1 MRSTKTPARMP
12 DAPTRTALVFGAS
25 GQIGAAL
32 LARLAGGGWQAFAV
46 SRVPRPPAG
55 GVTWLTGE
63 FANVG
68 GLPEAVDVVFSTGP
82 LDGFAQW
89 YARGQVATRRV
100 VAFGS
105 TSLDTKQT
113 SADAHERDIVARLQA
128 AERLVFDTASAN
140 GAAATVLRPTLVYG
154 AGRDQTL
161 ARIAAMARRVGFFVL
176 PRGAEGKRQPVPG
189 QQPKSVGHDPCG
201 GVGAAARQGQRVD
214 AGAEIDGDAGLG
226 LEAIEQLGRDVVS
239 PVVEI
244 ELPAIGR
251 REVSRG
257 SLGARRVGCSGG
269 RGRCTAGLTASTD
282 GGLTAA
288 CGQGHDPC
296 QAERQQDAG
305 RSAVLPPVHLY
316 LFLLAMM

>member
-1 MRSTKTPARMP
+1 MRSTKTHARMP

-25 GQIGAAL
+25 GQIGEAL
-32 LARLAGGGWQAFAV
+32 LARLAGGGWQVFAV

-105 TSLDTKQT
+105 TSLDTKQA
-113 SADAHERDIVARLQA
+113 SADAYERDIVARLQV
-128 AERLVFDTASAN
+128 AERLVFDTASTN

-161 ARIAAMARRVGFFVL
+161 ARIAAMGRRMGFFVL
-176 PRGAEGKRQPVPG
+176 PRGANGKRQPVH
-189 QQPKSVGHDPCG
+189 VDDLAH
-201 GVGAAARQGQRVD
+201 AALAVVD
-214 AGAEIDGDAGLG
+214 APATHGKAYALPGGETLAYRDMVARTLAALDPPAKLWEVPMPVFRTALWLARKAGMM
-226 LEAIEQLGRDVVS
+226 R
-239 PVVEI
+239 
-244 ELPAIGR
+244 
-251 REVSRG
+251 
-257 SLGARRVGCSGG
+257 
-269 RGRCTAGLTASTD
+269 GLTDDAVARMREDLVFDASPAWRD
-282 GGLTAA
+282 FGYAPRPFEPDAKAVRRQCVGG
-288 CGQGHDPC
+288 
-296 QAERQQDAG
+296 
-305 RSAVLPPVHLY
+305 
-316 LFLLAMM
+316 

>member
-1 MRSTKTPARMP
+1 MP

-25 GQIGAAL
+25 GQIGEAL

-105 TSLDTKQT
+105 TSLDTKQA
-113 SADAHERDIVARLQA
+113 SADAYERDIVARLQV
-128 AERLVFDTASAN
+128 AERLVFDTASTN

-161 ARIAAMARRVGFFVL
+161 ARIAAMGRRMGFFVL
-176 PRGAEGKRQPVPG
+176 PRGANGKRQPVH
-189 QQPKSVGHDPCG
+189 VDDLAH
-201 GVGAAARQGQRVD
+201 AALAVVD
-214 AGAEIDGDAGLG
+214 APATDGKAYALPGGETLAYRNMVARTLAALDPPAKLWEVPMPVFRTALWLARKAGMM
-226 LEAIEQLGRDVVS
+226 R
-239 PVVEI
+239 
-244 ELPAIGR
+244 
-251 REVSRG
+251 
-257 SLGARRVGCSGG
+257 
-269 RGRCTAGLTASTD
+269 GLTDDAVARMREDLVFDASPAWRD
-282 GGLTAA
+282 FGYAPRPFEPDAKAVRRQCVGG
-288 CGQGHDPC
+288 
-296 QAERQQDAG
+296 
-305 RSAVLPPVHLY
+305 
-316 LFLLAMM
+316 

>member
-1 MRSTKTPARMP
+1 MP

-25 GQIGAAL
+25 GQIGEAL

-105 TSLDTKQT
+105 TSLDTKQA
-113 SADAHERDIVARLQA
+113 SADAYERDIVARLQA

-161 ARIAAMARRVGFFVL
+161 ARIAAMGRRMGFFVL
-176 PRGAEGKRQPVPG
+176 PRGANGKRQPVH
-189 QQPKSVGHDPCG
+189 VDDLAH
-201 GVGAAARQGQRVD
+201 AALAVVD
-214 AGAEIDGDAGLG
+214 APATDGKAYALPGGETLAYRDMVARTLAALDPPAKLWEVPMPVFRTALWLARKAGMM
-226 LEAIEQLGRDVVS
+226 R
-239 PVVEI
+239 
-244 ELPAIGR
+244 
-251 REVSRG
+251 
-257 SLGARRVGCSGG
+257 
-269 RGRCTAGLTASTD
+269 GLTDDAVARMREDLVFDASPAWRD
-282 GGLTAA
+282 FGYAPRPFEPDAKAVRRQCVGG
-288 CGQGHDPC
+288 
-296 QAERQQDAG
+296 
-305 RSAVLPPVHLY
+305 
-316 LFLLAMM
+316 

>member
-1 MRSTKTPARMP
+1 MP

-25 GQIGAAL
+25 GQIGEAL

-89 YARGQVATRRV
+89 YERGQVATRRV

-105 TSLDTKQT
+105 TSLDTKQA
-113 SADAHERDIVARLQA
+113 SADAYERDIVARLQA
-128 AERLVFDTASAN
+128 AERLVFDTASTN

-161 ARIAAMARRVGFFVL
+161 ARIAAMGRRMGFFVL
-176 PRGAEGKRQPVPG
+176 PWGANGKRQPVH
-189 QQPKSVGHDPCG
+189 VDDLAH
-201 GVGAAARQGQRVD
+201 AALAVVD
-214 AGAEIDGDAGLG
+214 APATDGKAYALPGGETLAYRDMVARTLTALDPPAKLWEVPMPVFRTALWLARKAGMM
-226 LEAIEQLGRDVVS
+226 R
-239 PVVEI
+239 
-244 ELPAIGR
+244 
-251 REVSRG
+251 
-257 SLGARRVGCSGG
+257 
-269 RGRCTAGLTASTD
+269 GLTDDAVARMREDLTFDASPA
-282 GGLTAA
+282 L
-288 CGQGHDPC
+288 HDFGYVP
-296 QAERQQDAG
+296 
-305 RSAVLPPVHLY
+305 RSFILDTRAVGS
-316 LFLLAMM
+316 

>member
-1 MRSTKTPARMP
+1 MRSTQTPARMP

-25 GQIGAAL
+25 GQIGEAL

-105 TSLDTKQT
+105 TSLDTKQA
-113 SADAHERDIVARLQA
+113 SADAYERDIVARLQV
-128 AERLVFDTASAN
+128 AERLVFDTASTN

-161 ARIAAMARRVGFFVL
+161 ARIAAMGRRMGFFVL
-176 PRGAEGKRQPVPG
+176 PRGANGKRQPVH
-189 QQPKSVGHDPCG
+189 VDDLAH
-201 GVGAAARQGQRVD
+201 AALAVVD
-214 AGAEIDGDAGLG
+214 APATDGKAYALPGGETLAYRDMVARTLAALDPPAKLWEVPMPVFRTALWLARKAGMM
-226 LEAIEQLGRDVVS
+226 R
-239 PVVEI
+239 
-244 ELPAIGR
+244 
-251 REVSRG
+251 
-257 SLGARRVGCSGG
+257 
-269 RGRCTAGLTASTD
+269 GLTDDAVARMREDLVFDASPAWRD
-282 GGLTAA
+282 FGYAPRPFEPDAKAVRRQCVGG
-288 CGQGHDPC
+288 
-296 QAERQQDAG
+296 
-305 RSAVLPPVHLY
+305 
-316 LFLLAMM
+316 

>member
-1 MRSTKTPARMP
+1 MP

-25 GQIGAAL
+25 GQIGEAL

-105 TSLDTKQT
+105 TSLDTKQA
-113 SADAHERDIVARLQA
+113 SADAYERDIVARLQA

-161 ARIAAMARRVGFFVL
+161 ARIAAMGRRMGFFVL
-176 PRGAEGKRQPVPG
+176 PRGANGKRQPVH
-189 QQPKSVGHDPCG
+189 VDDLAH
-201 GVGAAARQGQRVD
+201 AALAVVD
-214 AGAEIDGDAGLG
+214 APATDGKAYALPGGETLAYRNMVARTLAALDPPARLWEVPMPVFRTALWLARKAGMM
-226 LEAIEQLGRDVVS
+226 R
-239 PVVEI
+239 
-244 ELPAIGR
+244 
-251 REVSRG
+251 
-257 SLGARRVGCSGG
+257 
-269 RGRCTAGLTASTD
+269 GLTDDAVARMREDLVFDASPAWRD
-282 GGLTAA
+282 FGYAPRPFEPDAKAVRRQCVGG
-288 CGQGHDPC
+288 
-296 QAERQQDAG
+296 
-305 RSAVLPPVHLY
+305 
-316 LFLLAMM
+316 

>member
-1 MRSTKTPARMP
+1 MP

-25 GQIGAAL
+25 GQIGEAL
-32 LARLAGGGWQAFAV
+32 LARLAGGGWQVFAV

-105 TSLDTKQT
+105 TSLDTKQA
-113 SADAHERDIVARLQA
+113 SADAYERDIVARLQA

-161 ARIAAMARRVGFFVL
+161 ARIAAMGRRMGFFVL
-176 PRGAEGKRQPVPG
+176 PRGANGKRQPVH
-189 QQPKSVGHDPCG
+189 VDDLAH
-201 GVGAAARQGQRVD
+201 AALAVVD
-214 AGAEIDGDAGLG
+214 APATDGKAYALPGGETLAYRDMVARTLAALDPPAKLWEVPMPVFRTALWLARKAGMM
-226 LEAIEQLGRDVVS
+226 R
-239 PVVEI
+239 
-244 ELPAIGR
+244 
-251 REVSRG
+251 
-257 SLGARRVGCSGG
+257 
-269 RGRCTAGLTASTD
+269 GLTDDAVARMREDLVFDASPAWRD
-282 GGLTAA
+282 FGYAPRPFEPDAKSGATAV
-288 CGQGHDPC
+288 C
-296 QAERQQDAG
+296 RRLNS
-305 RSAVLPPVHLY
+305 RSPKR
-316 LFLLAMM
+316 F

>member
-1 MRSTKTPARMP
+1 MP

-25 GQIGAAL
+25 GQIGEAL

-105 TSLDTKQT
+105 TSLDTKQA
-113 SADAHERDIVARLQA
+113 SADAYERDIVARLQV
-128 AERLVFDTASAN
+128 AERLVFDTASTN

-161 ARIAAMARRVGFFVL
+161 ARIAAMGRRMGFFVL
-176 PRGAEGKRQPVPG
+176 PRGANGKRQPVH
-189 QQPKSVGHDPCG
+189 VDDLAH
-201 GVGAAARQGQRVD
+201 AALAVVD
-214 AGAEIDGDAGLG
+214 APATHGKAYALPGGETLAYRDMVARTLAALDPPAKLWEVPMPVFRTALWLARKAGMM
-226 LEAIEQLGRDVVS
+226 R
-239 PVVEI
+239 
-244 ELPAIGR
+244 
-251 REVSRG
+251 
-257 SLGARRVGCSGG
+257 
-269 RGRCTAGLTASTD
+269 GLTDDAVARMREDLVFDASPAWRD
-282 GGLTAA
+282 FGYAPRPFEPDAKAVRRQCVGG
-288 CGQGHDPC
+288 
-296 QAERQQDAG
+296 
-305 RSAVLPPVHLY
+305 
-316 LFLLAMM
+316 

>member
-1 MRSTKTPARMP
+1 MP

-25 GQIGAAL
+25 GQIGEAL
-32 LARLAGGGWQAFAV
+32 LARLAGGGWQVFAV

-105 TSLDTKQT
+105 TSLDTKQA
-113 SADAHERDIVARLQA
+113 SADAYERDIVARLQV

-161 ARIAAMARRVGFFVL
+161 ARIAAMG
-176 PRGAEGKRQPVPG
+176 
-189 QQPKSVGHDPCG
+189 
-201 GVGAAARQGQRVD
+201 
-214 AGAEIDGDAGLG
+214 
-226 LEAIEQLGRDVVS
+226 
-239 PVVEI
+239 
-244 ELPAIGR
+244 
-251 REVSRG
+251 
-257 SLGARRVGCSGG
+257 
-269 RGRCTAGLTASTD
+269 
-282 GGLTAA
+282 
-288 CGQGHDPC
+288 
-296 QAERQQDAG
+296 
-305 RSAVLPPVHLY
+305 
-316 LFLLAMM
+316 

>member
-1 MRSTKTPARMP
+1 MP

-25 GQIGAAL
+25 GQIGEAL

-105 TSLDTKQT
+105 TSLDTKQA
-113 SADAHERDIVARLQA
+113 SADAYERDIVARLQA

-161 ARIAAMARRVGFFVL
+161 ARIAAMGRRMGFFVL
-176 PRGAEGKRQPVPG
+176 PRGANGKRQPVH
-189 QQPKSVGHDPCG
+189 VDDLAH
-201 GVGAAARQGQRVD
+201 AALAVVD
-214 AGAEIDGDAGLG
+214 APATHGKAYALPGGETLAYRDMVARTLAALDPPARLWEVPMPVFRTALWLARKAGMM
-226 LEAIEQLGRDVVS
+226 R
-239 PVVEI
+239 
-244 ELPAIGR
+244 
-251 REVSRG
+251 
-257 SLGARRVGCSGG
+257 
-269 RGRCTAGLTASTD
+269 GLTDDAVARMREDLVFDASPAWRD
-282 GGLTAA
+282 FGYAPRPFEPDAKAVRRQCVGG
-288 CGQGHDPC
+288 
-296 QAERQQDAG
+296 
-305 RSAVLPPVHLY
+305 
-316 LFLLAMM
+316 

>member
-1 MRSTKTPARMP
+1 MP

-25 GQIGAAL
+25 GQIGEAL
-32 LARLAGGGWQAFAV
+32 LARLAGGGWQVFAV

-105 TSLDTKQT
+105 TSLDTKQA
-113 SADAHERDIVARLQA
+113 SADAYERDIVARLQA
-128 AERLVFDTASAN
+128 AERLVFDTASTN

-161 ARIAAMARRVGFFVL
+161 ARIAAMGRRMGFFVL
-176 PRGAEGKRQPVPG
+176 PRGANGKRQPVH
-189 QQPKSVGHDPCG
+189 VDDLAH
-201 GVGAAARQGQRVD
+201 AALAVVD
-214 AGAEIDGDAGLG
+214 APATDGKAYALPGGETLAYRDMVARTLAALDPPAKLWEVPMPVFRTALWLARKAGMM
-226 LEAIEQLGRDVVS
+226 R
-239 PVVEI
+239 
-244 ELPAIGR
+244 
-251 REVSRG
+251 
-257 SLGARRVGCSGG
+257 
-269 RGRCTAGLTASTD
+269 GLTDDAVARVREDLVFDASPAWRD
-282 GGLTAA
+282 FGYAPRPFEPDAKAVRRQCVGG
-288 CGQGHDPC
+288 
-296 QAERQQDAG
+296 
-305 RSAVLPPVHLY
+305 
-316 LFLLAMM
+316 

>member
-1 MRSTKTPARMP
+1 MP

-25 GQIGAAL
+25 GQIGEAL
-32 LARLAGGGWQAFAV
+32 LARLAGGGWQVFAV

-105 TSLDTKQT
+105 TSLDTKQA
-113 SADAHERDIVARLQA
+113 SADAYERDIVARLQA
-128 AERLVFDTASAN
+128 AERLVFDTASTN

-161 ARIAAMARRVGFFVL
+161 ARIAAMGRRMGFFVL
-176 PRGAEGKRQPVPG
+176 PRGANGKRQPVH
-189 QQPKSVGHDPCG
+189 VDDLAH
-201 GVGAAARQGQRVD
+201 AALAVVD
-214 AGAEIDGDAGLG
+214 APATDGKAYALPGGETLAYRDMVARTLAALDPPAKLWEVPMPVFRTALWLARKAGMM
-226 LEAIEQLGRDVVS
+226 R
-239 PVVEI
+239 
-244 ELPAIGR
+244 
-251 REVSRG
+251 
-257 SLGARRVGCSGG
+257 
-269 RGRCTAGLTASTD
+269 GLTDDAVARMREDLVFDASPAWRD
-282 GGLTAA
+282 FGYAPRPFEPDAKAVRRQCVGG
-288 CGQGHDPC
+288 
-296 QAERQQDAG
+296 
-305 RSAVLPPVHLY
+305 
-316 LFLLAMM
+316 